1 MILINKDLVT
11 VGLHHL
17 WLLYLSREEFFSYF
31 KIEKMLD
38 LHGIKMQSTVW
49 HSQGL
54 NLEVHGCGYQWV
66 FKEDLDT
73 LNLTIM
79 RRGYNET
86 HVDDDFVKGVSILSL
101 EDGN

>member
-1 MILINKDLVT
+1 
-11 VGLHHL
+11 
-17 WLLYLSREEFFSYF
+17 
-31 KIEKMLD
+31 MLD